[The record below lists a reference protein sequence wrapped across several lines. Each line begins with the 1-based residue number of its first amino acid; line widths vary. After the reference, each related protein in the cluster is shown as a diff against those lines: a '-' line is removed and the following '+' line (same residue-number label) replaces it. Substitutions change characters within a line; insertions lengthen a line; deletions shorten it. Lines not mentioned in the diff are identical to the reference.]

1 MKLFSCVCGQLV
13 FFESVVCTRCK
24 RTLAFLP
31 DRGIVA
37 AVEAAEERG
46 KEGLW
51 RDALKGE
58 RGPRYRPCRNGRE
71 FEVCNWAVPVA
82 EPGDDEYCR
91 ACRLN
96 QVIPN
101 LSDPAA
107 KEAWHKLEIAK
118 RRLLYTL
125 MDLEL
130 PVASKTE
137 DPEHGLAFSFLKDDS
152 GARVFTGHSDGLV
165 TINVAEADDPF
176 REKMRVQ
183 MGEPYRTLLGHFRH
197 ESGHYYWDRLVAGT
211 RWLERFRELFGDE
224 TLSYAEARDAH
235 YQNGA
240 PADWPSRFV
249 SAYASMHPWE
259 DWAETW
265 AHYLHMTDT
274 LETARAYDVALK
286 PKPVASGDR
295 TPTLSTRRLDL
306 HSFDDLMSGWVG
318 LSVALN
324 SLNRSM
330 GLADPY
336 PFVVPA
342 PAVEKLRFVH
352 EVIARREAAPPVT
365 PRR

>member
-1 MKLFSCVCGQLV
+1 MKLFSCVCGQLL
-13 FFESVVCTRCK
+13 FFESVMCTRCK

-37 AVEAAEERG
+37 AVEADRD
-46 KEGLW
+46 GLW
-51 RDALKGE
+51 RNALNNSE
-58 RGPRYRPCRNGRE
+58 DRGPRYRPCRNGRE
-71 FEVCNWAVPVA
+71 FEVCNWTVPAA
-82 EPGDDEYCR
+82 ERDEYCR

-101 LSDPAA
+101 LSDPQAR
-107 KEAWHKLEIAK
+107 KAWHKLEIAK
-118 RRLLYTL
+118 RRLMYTL

-137 DPEHGLAFSFLKDDS
+137 DPERGLAFSFLEEDDT

-165 TINVAEADDPF
+165 TINIAEADDPF
-176 REKMRVQ
+176 RERMRLQ
-183 MGEPYRTLLGHFRH
+183 MGEAYRTLLGHFRH

-211 RWLERFRELFGDE
+211 RWLDGFRKLFGDE
-224 TLSYAEARDAH
+224 TRSYAEARDGH
-235 YQNGA
+235 YRNGA

-274 LETARAYDVALK
+274 LETARAYDLALK
-286 PKPVASGDR
+286 PKPVARVAEDR

-306 HSFDDLMSGWVG
+306 HSFDDLIGGWVP

-336 PFVVPA
+336 PFVVPP

-352 EVIARREAAPPVT
+352 EVIARREPREAVT
-365 PRR
+365 PPR